1 MTTPA
6 AAPDHTTAAPKPK
19 RRAVLLATLAVLL
32 LLPLALLAGLLLAA
46 HSERGSR
53 ALWQLATLAAPGRLS
68 GSYAGGTLAHGM
80 RLHDLDYRNGAL
92 QFRLDRFDGR
102 WQLSRAPLSLTV
114 EYLRLGRMSLQVP
127 PPAQPTPT
135 ILPQD
140 LQAPL
145 AFRLKALTLQQLDF
159 QRGATQVELTALAL
173 HASSNG
179 LQHQLVLESVQ
190 TAYGKAS
197 ARFQLNGR
205 APFALG
211 GGAELAGSYRDEGF
225 RLDAHWT
232 GTLSELALELSA
244 SGDRL
249 NGQAQLALAPFSP
262 QPLLRAQISAAHI
275 NPQLFNAAAPHADLT
290 LHADLVPQP
299 APADATPSDAAP
311 AADAANAADAAGML
325 TVSGPVTLTNA
336 IPGPLDQQRL
346 PLVAA
351 SLRARLNAQSQQL
364 TDIRIRLLHDA
375 VLSGEGRLQRT
386 DAGSSGEFKLAAE
399 RLDLHALHAKLKP
412 TRLRGPLQ
420 IGLQPALQ
428 QLSMDLADAQY
439 RLQLAA
445 QMDAGQIRVRNAQ
458 LNAGAAQLQ
467 LSGTLARD
475 AQRAYALSGKLRDFD
490 PALWIDTG
498 AGSTPA
504 KEAPRNNKIPN
515 KALSNAA
522 ISAKAKAPRAAIRTG
537 ASHAPSARINMD
549 FDASGAFAPE
559 RQLRFKFGIHDSSYD
574 KLPLT
579 GGGTLNLAG
588 QRLLP
593 SALQLQIAG
602 NQLSLQGSFGRA
614 GDRLQVK
621 LDAPQLQRLGYGLEG
636 LLQFDGDIAGS
647 LRQPSLHATYR
658 AERLTFGAHHLDGL
672 SGRAEVAATRGVQPA
687 AGSAPPSGPAAQFA
701 NALRLAIEVDAH
713 GYRGPDIA
721 LQKVH
726 AQLDGSARQHRFSAE
741 AAGSLRG
748 QPLALKLAAHGAL
761 SQDSNGRRWDGSIDT
776 LQNQGRPRF
785 ALNAPLALSA
795 GADRLQLG
803 ATRLTLADAVLDL
816 TSFAWQ
822 QGKIRSEGK
831 VSALAVANVL
841 QLQHQFSGREVPF
854 ITDLVLDGSWNFELG
869 QSASGFARIT
879 RRGGDIT
886 FESER
891 GTSTLGLSA
900 LQLQADLRADGL
912 QLDLHAA
919 ASRIGSAAL
928 QAHASWSRQQNLL
941 RLGPDA
947 ALAGHATVQLPQLK
961 TVATLAG
968 PQLALDGSLAMEL
981 DLAGTLAQPKW
992 SGAISGD
999 RLALTLFDLGIRL
1012 HDGVVRI
1019 GLQQNLI
1026 TLQQIEFH
1034 GGEGTL
1040 RASGQLQLGQSG
1052 ELNPALSATL
1062 VVDHLQLFASPDRR
1076 LTLSGQAK
1084 ISNPEQQLR
1093 VDGKVTVDT
1102 ALFDLPKKSAPQLGD
1117 DVVVLR
1123 RTKDGAGKP
1132 QPAAPPPPG
1141 SNARKPAGSW
1151 SPVVNLDVNLGR
1163 DFRFRGNGADL
1174 LLRGSMAV
1182 HSEPY
1187 APLRATGTVRVSD
1200 GTYEVFGRKLA
1211 IERGLL
1217 NFQGPINNPNIN
1229 ILAMRR
1235 NQEVEAGV
1243 EVTGL
1248 AQRPR
1253 VRLVSEPNV
1262 AEEEKL
1268 SWLMFGHGSES
1279 GGLGQ
1284 QQAAGAALAL
1294 LGNASGKRLAQG
1306 IGLDEFSIGASESGL
1321 ADQQVV
1327 NLGKAISE
1335 RFYVGYEQSLTGAA
1349 SILKITYQLSQRWS
1363 LVARAGAIS
1372 GLDVLFSKRFDGAR
1386 DKRKIV
1392 DTNRNAAPDAAAD
1405 AARGALADEP

>member
-1 MTTPA
+1 MTNPA
-6 AAPDHTTAAPKPK
+6 PAPDHTTAAPKRK
-19 RRAVLLATLAVLL
+19 RRAWLLATLAVLL
-32 LLPLALLAGLLLAA
+32 LLPLALLAGLLLAV

-53 ALWQLATLAAPGRLS
+53 ALWQLATLAVPGHLS
-68 GSYAGGTLAHGM
+68 GTYAGGTLAHGM

-102 WQLSRAPLSLTV
+102 WQLSRAPWTLTV
-114 EYLRLGRMSLQVP
+114 EYLRLGRMSLQLP
-127 PPAQPTPT
+127 PPAQPTPS

-140 LQAPL
+140 LQLPL

-159 QRGATQVELTALAL
+159 QRGATQVELAALAL

-197 ARFQLNGR
+197 ARLQLNGR
-205 APFALG
+205 APFALR
-211 GGAELAGSYRDEGF
+211 GGAELAGSYRDEAY
-225 RLDAHWT
+225 RLDTHWT

-249 NGQAQLALAPFSP
+249 NGQAQVALAPFSP

-275 NPQLFNAAAPHADLT
+275 NPQLFSAAAPEADLT
-290 LHADLVPQP
+290 LHADLVQEPVP
-299 APADATPSDAAP
+299 AEATPADTAAAVAASPNATSP
-311 AADAANAADAAGML
+311 ANAADAL

-336 IPGPLDQQRL
+336 IPGTLDQQRL

-375 VLSGEGRLQRT
+375 VLSGEGRLQRA
-386 DAGSSGEFKLAAE
+386 DGGSSGEFNLAAE

-420 IGLQPALQ
+420 IGLQPTLQ
-428 QLSMDLADAQY
+428 RLSMDLADAQY
-439 RLQLAA
+439 RLQLTA
-445 QMDAGQIRVRNAQ
+445 QMDASQIRVRSAQ

-504 KEAPRNNKIPN
+504 KEAPRNKENSN

-522 ISAKAKAPRAAIRTG
+522 ISAKAKAPRATIKTG
-537 ASHAPSARINMD
+537 SSHAPSARINMD
-549 FDASGAFAPE
+549 FEASGTFAPE

-574 KLPLT
+574 QLPLT
-579 GGGTLNLAG
+579 GDGTLDLAG

-593 SALQLQIAG
+593 SVLQLQIAG
-602 NQLSLQGSFGRA
+602 NRLSLQGSFGRA
-614 GDRLQVK
+614 GDRLQLK

-636 LLQFDGDIAGS
+636 LLQLDGDIAGS
-647 LRQPSLHATYR
+647 LQQPTLHATYR
-658 AERLTFGAHHLDGL
+658 AEKLTFGAHHLDDL
-672 SGRAEVAATRGVQPA
+672 SGRAEVAATPGARSA
-687 AGSAPPSGPAAQFA
+687 TGSAPLSRSAAQLA
-701 NALRLAIEVDAH
+701 SALQLAIEIDAH
-713 GYRGPDIA
+713 GYRGPGMA

-726 AQLDGSARQHRFSAE
+726 AQLDGSERQHRFSAE

-748 QPLALKLAAHGAL
+748 QPLALSVAAHGAL
-761 SQDSNGRRWDGSIDT
+761 SQDRNGRGWGWDGSIDT
-776 LQNQGRPRF
+776 LQNQGRPRL
-785 ALNAPLALSA
+785 ALNAPLAVSV
-795 GADRLQLG
+795 GADRLLLG
-803 ATRLTLADAVLDL
+803 ATRLTLAEAVLDL
-816 TSFAWQ
+816 TSFTWQ
-822 QGKIRSEGK
+822 QGEVRSEGK
-831 VSALAVANVL
+831 MSALAVANLL
-841 QLQHQFSGREVPF
+841 QLQHQLTGREVPF
-854 ITDLVLDGSWNFELG
+854 ITDLVLDGSWNFALG

-879 RRGGDIT
+879 RRSGDIT
-886 FESER
+886 LESER
-891 GTSTLGLSA
+891 GSSTLGLSA
-900 LQLQADLRADGL
+900 LQLQADLRADGIQLNL
-912 QLDLHAA
+912 QAA
-919 ASRIGSAAL
+919 ASRIGTAAL
-928 QAHASWSRQQNLL
+928 QAHASWSRQDGLL

-947 ALAGHATVQLPQLK
+947 ALTGHATVRLPQLK

-968 PQLALDGSLAMEL
+968 PQLALDGSLAMDL
-981 DLAGTLAQPKW
+981 DLAGTVAQPKW
-992 SGAISGD
+992 SGAIRGD
-999 RLALTLFDLGIRL
+999 RLSLTLFDLGIRL

-1052 ELNPALSATL
+1052 ESNPALSATL
-1062 VVDHLQLFASPDRR
+1062 VADHLQLFASPDRR

-1084 ISNPEQQLR
+1084 ISNAEQQLR

-1123 RTKDGAGKP
+1123 RTKDGAGKA

-1141 SNARKPAGSW
+1141 SNARKAASSW

-1174 LLRGSMAV
+1174 LLRGSMLV

-1187 APLRATGTVRVSD
+1187 APLRATGTVRVTE

-1248 AQRPR
+1248 AQQPR

-1268 SWLMFGHGSES
+1268 SWLMFGHGSGS

-1294 LGNASGKRLAQG
+1294 LGNAGSKRLAQG

-1349 SILKITYQLSQRWS
+1349 SIIKITYQLSQRWS

-1372 GLDVLFSKRFDGAR
+1372 GLDILFNKRFD
-1386 DKRKIV
+1386 
-1392 DTNRNAAPDAAAD
+1392 
-1405 AARGALADEP
+1405 